1 MTIMQDLDDHSVTAE
16 VLARLSGTP
25 DPRLRLVLSALVQHL
40 HDFARE
46 TELTE
51 AEWMYGIDFLT
62 RTGQLCSP
70 VRQEFILLSDTLGL
84 SQLVVSQNH
93 GRSQGATEQT
103 VFGPFYVP
111 GGPVRPSGYDISKGA
126 DGQALYAQASVHTQD
141 GAPVPGALIEFW
153 HADPQGGYDTESE
166 GWSLDEARFRGNLVA
181 DHAGQVHFWTT
192 KPSSYPIPMDGPVG
206 ESMRATQRS
215 PMRPAHLHARIAH
228 PGFET
233 LVTHVFDEADPYLN
247 SDAVFGVISSC
258 VAHFQEHEAG
268 AFEGKILQQPFSTVQ
283 CEFVLERLEP

>member
-1 MTIMQDLDDHSVTAE
+1 MRDLDDHSITAE

-25 DPRLRLVLSALVQHL
+25 DPRLRFVLSVLVRHL

-46 TELTE
+46 TDLTE

-84 SQLVVSQNH
+84 SQLVVAQNH
-93 GRSQGATEQT
+93 GRSPEATEQT
-103 VFGPFYVP
+103 VFGPFYVA
-111 GGPVRPSGYDISKGA
+111 GAPVRPSGYDISDGA
-126 DGQALYAQASVHTQD
+126 DGSALYVQASVRTQD
-141 GAPVPGALIEFW
+141 GAPLPGALIEFW
-153 HADPQGGYDTESE
+153 HADPQGGYDTENE
-166 GWSLDEARFRGNLVA
+166 GWTLDESRFRGNFVA
-181 DHAGQVHFWTT
+181 DDAGKVCFWTT

-206 ESMRATQRS
+206 ESMLATGRS

-228 PGFET
+228 PGFQT
-233 LVTHVFDEADPYLN
+233 LVTHTFDEADPYLN
-247 SDAVFGVISSC
+247 SDAVFGVLSSC
-258 VAHFQEHEAG
+258 VGQFQEHEAG
-268 AFEGKILQQPFSTVQ
+268 SYEGRTLQQPFFTIE